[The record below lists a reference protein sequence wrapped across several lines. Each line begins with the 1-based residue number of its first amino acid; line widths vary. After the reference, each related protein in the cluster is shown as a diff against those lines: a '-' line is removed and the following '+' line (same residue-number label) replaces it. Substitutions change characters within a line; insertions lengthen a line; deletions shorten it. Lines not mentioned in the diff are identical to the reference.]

1 MTSSR
6 NEIIFQQLKINQ
18 YSPTAT
24 EYNKLQNH
32 MIILT
37 DVEKAFKNLEI
48 KVLFMSFLKL
58 IKIISEKLTVNIL
71 LNGERWNSSSL

>member
-37 DVEKAFKNLEI
+37 DVEKAFKKLEI